1 MPFVLRSNLLNVQ
14 TLTVGNEVFY
24 FGTNSAC
31 SDNFIIY
38 IAGVPY
44 YRRAE
49 AGVSCIKV
57 ASRPFFA
64 VHTIQMKL
72 FLI

>member
-1 MPFVLRSNLLNVQ
+1 MPFVLRSNLLNIQ